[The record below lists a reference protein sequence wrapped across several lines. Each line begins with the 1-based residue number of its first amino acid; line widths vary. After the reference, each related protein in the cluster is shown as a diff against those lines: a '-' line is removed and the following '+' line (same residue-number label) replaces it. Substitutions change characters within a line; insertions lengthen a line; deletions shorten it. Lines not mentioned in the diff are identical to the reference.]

1 MEKVMY
7 GKEVVGLYL
16 NALGKAEGTV
26 ATFFL
31 ESISFLINLNC
42 KQMYEVGGRINSKF
56 NSAKKGTT
64 TNFKT
69 NALHGSE

>member
-1 MEKVMY
+1 MY
-7 GKEVVGLYL
+7 GTEVVGLYL
-16 NALGKAEGTV
+16 NALGKTEGTV

-31 ESISFLINLNC
+31 ESISFLINRNC

-69 NALHGSE
+69 NAFRGSE